1 MSHPERF
8 LGELRE
14 LKAKFA
20 QEALVPRDKDK
31 TAFGYGKACG
41 VAEGLSHAE
50 ALYEK
55 LLSEQEAQER
65 GAFSR

>member
-8 LGELRE
+8 LGELQE
-14 LKAKFA
+14 LRARIA
-20 QEALVPRDKDK
+20 QEALAPRGEDR

-41 VAEGLSHAE
+41 IAEGLLHAE

-55 LLSEQEAQER
+55 ILSEQEEAER